1 MTDKSIL
8 QQSWFAQLE
17 SQNLNEAQ
25 IESTKNGLTIIVDNM
40 AEYREA
46 AMHVKANGDL
56 SPKGKQVKINDLAQ
70 TTENRLAGFVNPELA
85 QLDKRIAETEK
96 ETRPQ
101 RPDGDPV
108 VEFLKQR
115 EVRDRLVDMDELKI
129 VGLYQSLAT
138 SGKDDRSMVA
148 IEESPVAFPLIS
160 DTAILAAGKAARG
173 ARHNPK
179 SKELLEQ
186 LKSMRSM
193 LSAAYN
199 SARAELGLKDGSLE
213 AIAAGTA

>member
-1 MTDKSIL
+1 MTDDL
-8 QQSWFAQLE
+8 MQQAYFAQSE
-17 SQNLNEAQ
+17 SNNLNEAQ
-25 IESTKNGLTIIVDNM
+25 IESTKKGLTLIVNNM
-40 AEYREA
+40 AEFRTA
-46 AMHVKANGDL
+46 LSHINGDGDL
-56 SPKGKQVKINDLAQ
+56 SPGGKQTKINDLAQ
-70 TTENRLAGFVNPELA
+70 TTENRLTGFVNPKLD

-96 ETRPQ
+96 EARPQ

-108 VEFLKQR
+108 VEFLRQR
-115 EVRDRLVDMDELKI
+115 EIRDRLVDMDELKI

-138 SGKDDRSMVA
+138 SGKDDLVMRS
-148 IEESPVAFPLIS
+148 IEESSAAFPLIS
-160 DTAILAAGKAARG
+160 DAVILAAGKAARG
-173 ARHNPK
+173 ERHNPK

-186 LKSMRSM
+186 LKSMRSI